1 MNRLVILHGIAHRVS
16 VLGMKRK
23 EVNMGKR
30 LVVPILTIVVG
41 LTWLLNVLE
50 IIPGVDWIWTVG
62 LAAAGILSIA
72 VGGLNRVTIVTGPF
86 LVVASVCSLLRQ
98 TGRLA
103 MDREIPILVIVLGVL
118 MLISQ
123 LSRLTTPEA
132 LRPDDDKK

>member
-1 MNRLVILHGIAHRVS
+1 MD
-16 VLGMKRK
+16 MRK
-23 EVNMGKR
+23 K

-86 LVVASVCSLLRQ
+86 LVVASACSLLRQ

-103 MDREIPILVIVLGVL
+103 MDREIPILVIVLGIL
-118 MLISQ
+118 MLVSQ
-123 LSRLTTPEA
+123 LSRLGVPEA
-132 LRPDDDKK
+132 LRQDDEDKTR